1 MNEREQR
8 VELIQQRLMKK
19 LGKSKGNEIRI
30 SMEDA
35 VHIVFMLDIIRVIVR
50 KTDEVMK

>member
-19 LGKSKGNEIRI
+19 LKEEKAEDIRI
-30 SMEDA
+30 SAEDA
-35 VHIVFMLDIIRVIVR
+35 IHIVFLLDIIRVIVR
-50 KTDEVMK
+50 KTDEIMK

>member
-1 MNEREQR
+1 MSEREQK

-19 LGKSKGNEIRI
+19 LGEGKGDEIRI

-35 VHIVFMLDIIRVIVR
+35 VHIVLMLDIIRVIVR
-50 KTDEVMK
+50 KTEEIMK